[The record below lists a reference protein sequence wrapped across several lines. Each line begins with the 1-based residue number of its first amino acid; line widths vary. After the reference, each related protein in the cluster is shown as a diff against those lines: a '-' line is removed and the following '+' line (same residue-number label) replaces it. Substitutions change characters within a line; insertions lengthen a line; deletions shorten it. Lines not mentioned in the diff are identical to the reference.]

1 MNNLQLLKQYFTAWQ
16 KKEGKAFS
24 YVVLFWGP
32 FAFFFRRQVRLG
44 VISLALS
51 LFLATHYV
59 LDIFFLL
66 LNLTL
71 AFIAN
76 PLRQKGF

>member
-1 MNNLQLLKQYFTAWQ
+1 MNNLQLMKQYFTPWQ
-16 KKEGKAFS
+16 KNEGRAFS

-32 FAFFFRRQVRLG
+32 FAFFFRRQIRLG
-44 VISLALS
+44 LISLALS

-59 LDIFFLL
+59 PDIFFLL

-71 AFIAN
+71 ACIAN